1 MNFARTL
8 FLSSLTLIACGTEG
22 EGQQQDPPVNP
33 PVVSQ
38 KATINVVH
46 ASPDAPAVD
55 VYLNGQVAVKALDYR
70 KNTGNVELTAGDY
83 KVELRAAGAAATT
96 NPVYSASISLAKDS
110 RTLVVAEGRIADA
123 AGSDTAFRLLT
134 LPFGQKDTGS
144 VQIRLL
150 HGSPSAPVVDLAAGN
165 STLLNDV
172 KFGSASSFAKVSA
185 DLSPKTALGV
195 RPGDAAIDLA
205 FVTTPDATIGRG
217 AVLTA
222 IAFGEINPL
231 SPDNRF
237 FAVSAINEES
247 GQLIDLGVQINDKA
261 PKASFYVVHTSPD
274 APAVDVVT
282 KSGDKLASNLSYRAV
297 SSRLEVPGGIYPVE
311 VRASGQPTAVL
322 SANVKLLPVLSW
334 GLFAHGLAA
343 PSAPADR
350 KLALSALPVGAKDAA
365 GASKLRVVHASPDA
379 PAVDILAGG
388 NALISNLPFPRA
400 TGYLNFAMGLPATT
414 LKVRASGQ
422 PTDLFDIVIEPA
434 VVTATKGQ
442 NVTVFATGL
451 VGTTPP
457 SFQALAVVESAAQPT
472 AVLLTTKPSK

>member
-1 MNFARTL
+1 MNAVRTL
-8 FLSSLTLIACGTEG
+8 CLSSLPLLACGSEEEG
-22 EGQQQDPPVNP
+22 TQQIPPPNP

-55 VYLNGQVAVKALDYR
+55 VYLNGQIAVKALDYR
-70 KNTGNVELTAGDY
+70 KNTGNVEVTAGDY
-83 KVELRAAGAAATT
+83 KVDLRAAGAGTMTT
-96 NPVYSASISLAKDS
+96 PVYSANISLAKDS
-110 RTLVVAEGRIADA
+110 RTLVVAEGRIGDA
-123 AGSDTAFRLLT
+123 ASSESAFRLLT
-134 LPFGQKDTGS
+134 VPFGQKDS
-144 VQIRLL
+144 AAVQIRLL

-172 KFGSASSFAKVSA
+172 KFGSASPFAKLST

-195 RPGDAAIDLA
+195 RPGDAVIDLA

-237 FAVSAINEES
+237 FAVSALNEES
-247 GQLIDLGVQINDKA
+247 GQLLDLGVQLNDKA

-282 KSGDKLASNLSYRAV
+282 RSGDKLATNLTYRAV
-297 SSRLEVPGGIYPVE
+297 SSRVEVPGGIYPVE
-311 VRASGQPTAVL
+311 VRASGQATAVL

-334 GLFAHGLAA
+334 SLVAHGLAA
-343 PSAPADR
+343 ASAPADR
-350 KLALSALPVGAKDAA
+350 KLALSALLVGAKDA
-365 GASKLRVVHASPDA
+365 GGGSRLRVVHASPDA
-379 PAVDILAGG
+379 PPVDVLAGG
-388 NALISNLPFPRA
+388 NALLRNLAFPRA
-400 TGYLNFAMGLPATT
+400 TGYLDFAMGLPATT

-422 PTDLFDIVIEPA
+422 PADLFDIIIEPA
-434 VVTATKGQ
+434 VAAATKGQ

-457 SFQALAVVESAAQPT
+457 SFQAVAVVESAAQPS